1 MTTQDV
7 NRTSNRPNSHCHW
20 CGTPY
25 PADTKAWP
33 RTCPGCAEI
42 SYRNPLPVAVTV
54 LPVTRPDSD
63 PALVVI
69 RRTIEPG
76 YGELAF
82 PGGYIDYGETWQQA
96 CVRELR
102 EETGIL
108 ADSADITLISTASDP
123 HGRFVFLCGLLPAR
137 PLADLPPSQPTEE
150 TDGWLLA
157 TPDTRLAWDFHT
169 NVSRSWFRGEFTPGG
184 RPPAAG

>member
-1 MTTQDV
+1 MTTDDAAQPV
-7 NRTSNRPNSHCHW
+7 NHPFSHCHF
-20 CGTPY
+20 CGTAY
-25 PADTKAWP
+25 PPGTRDWP

-42 SYRNPLPVAVTV
+42 SYRNPLPVAITV
-54 LPVTRPDSD
+54 LPVTRPEAE

-82 PGGYIDYGETWQQA
+82 PGGYVDFGETWQQA

-102 EETGIL
+102 EESGIL
-108 ADSADITLISTASDP
+108 ADAADVTLFSTASDP
-123 HGRFVFLCGLLPAR
+123 YGRFVFLCGLLPSR
-137 PLADLPPSQPTEE
+137 PLAELPPSHPTEE

-157 TPDTRLAWDFHT
+157 TPDTPLVWDFHT
-169 NVSRSWFRGEFTPGG
+169 NVSRSWF
-184 RPPAAG
+184 AGLPNAL

>member
-1 MTTQDV
+1 MTTDDVTSAV
-7 NRTSNRPNSHCHW
+7 NRPFSHCHF

-25 PADTKAWP
+25 APDIRDWP
-33 RTCPGCAEI
+33 RTCPGCTEI

-54 LPVTRPDSD
+54 LPVTRPDAD

-82 PGGYIDYGETWQQA
+82 PGGYIDFGETWQQA

-108 ADSADITLISTASDP
+108 ADAADITLVSTSSDP

-137 PLADLPPSQPTEE
+137 PLAELPPSRPTDE

-157 TPDTRLAWDFHT
+157 HPDTRLAWDFHT
-169 NVSRSWFRGEFTPGG
+169 NVSRAWFNGELD
-184 RPPAAG
+184 RP

>member
-1 MTTQDV
+1 MTTDEAT
-7 NRTSNRPNSHCHW
+7 RTTHRPFSHCHF

-25 PADTKAWP
+25 PPGTDAWP

-54 LPVTRPDSD
+54 LPVSRPDAD

-76 YGELAF
+76 YGRLAF
-82 PGGYIDYGETWQQA
+82 PGGYMDYGESWQQA
-96 CVRELR
+96 CVRELG

-108 ADSADITLISTASDP
+108 ADAADIRLIHTASDP
-123 HGRFVFLCGLLPAR
+123 NGRFVMLCGLLPAR
-137 PLADLPPSQPTEE
+137 PLAELPPSRPTDE
-150 TDGWLLA
+150 TEGWLLA
-157 TPDTRLAWDFHT
+157 TADTPLLWDFH
-169 NVSRSWFRGEFTPGG
+169 NGILRRWFDGEFTP
-184 RPPAAG
+184 R